1 MIVFGY
7 FNYNENVYSMNIVCR
22 KRLGVNICVG
32 RWKRLGGKDEV
43 GGEDEAVEEAEVDG
57 EDENLVCG

>member
-32 RWKRLGGKDEV
+32 RWKRLGVVDGEDEV
-43 GGEDEAVEEAEVDG
+43 GGEDEEDEEDEEA
-57 EDENLVCG
+57 ENLVCG